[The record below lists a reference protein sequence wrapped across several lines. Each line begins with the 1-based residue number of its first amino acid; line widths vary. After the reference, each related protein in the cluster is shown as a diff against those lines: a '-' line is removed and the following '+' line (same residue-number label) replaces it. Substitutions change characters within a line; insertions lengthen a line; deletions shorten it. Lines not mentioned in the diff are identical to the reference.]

1 MYTAMNTNNIPIT
14 ADNLIYAH
22 CELDFTHDHSTVVE
36 GSIMFDRNGEANKV
50 TKIDTEYG
58 KRRFWSGDKCLGV
71 QYVSPHNML
80 TKEPFYAH
88 EYKVVFK

>member
-1 MYTAMNTNNIPIT
+1 MEKIPIT

-36 GSIMFDRNGEANKV
+36 GSIMFNRYGEPNKV
-50 TKIDTEYG
+50 TKIDVDDCG
-58 KRRFWSGDKCLGV
+58 RRQFWSGDKCLTV
-71 QYVSPHNML
+71 QYRSPHNML

-88 EYKVVFK
+88 EYKVTGFK